1 MTTIENQC
9 IYCHRIYRKKENYE
23 KHAQCCEFFHRARQK
38 KSHDEQMDSYDIIPS
53 PREMFQLLKEL
64 AYRNARLEEE
74 VAKLRQST
82 SVKQRNII
90 QSNLQ
95 CVKPALTGVE
105 WSKTFTV
112 DMSDLESV
120 FEYDLTQ
127 GIKHCIKRNIGGLK
141 TLGGVLPIAY
151 FEQKQH
157 NLYLYD
163 YDLPQDKDVVEPPK
177 WQIANQYHL
186 DKIVSILSMKFL
198 QYFMAWQRDYLEN
211 NKKEDEDTMKNK
223 LIVYMMKINS
233 VNSQVDRRRNEVKRV
248 LQEMG
253 KTESTFK
260 TESTK
265 ADSATKTESSKV

>member
-9 IYCHRIYRKKENYE
+9 IHCHRIYRKKENYE
-23 KHAQCCEFFHRARQK
+23 KHAQCCEFFYRARQK

-95 CVKPALTGVE
+95 SVKPTLTGVE

-112 DMSDLESV
+112 DMTDLESV
-120 FEYDLTQ
+120 FDYDLTQ
-127 GIKHCIKRNIGGLK
+127 GIKHCIKRNIVELK
-141 TLGGVLPIAY
+141 TVVLPIAY

-163 YDLPQDKDVVEPPK
+163 YELPQDKDVIEPPK

-233 VNSQVDRRRNEVKRV
+233 VNSQVDRRRNEVKRA
-248 LQEMG
+248 LQEM
-253 KTESTFK
+253 
-260 TESTK
+260 
-265 ADSATKTESSKV
+265 AKV